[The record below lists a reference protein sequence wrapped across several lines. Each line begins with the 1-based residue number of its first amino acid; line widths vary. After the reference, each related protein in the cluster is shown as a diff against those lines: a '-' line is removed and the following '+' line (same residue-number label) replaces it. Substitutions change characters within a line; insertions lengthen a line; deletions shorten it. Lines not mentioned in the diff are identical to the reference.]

1 MCIPKHPIGT
11 PPEMPNFFYMNLKYS
26 AFCKNLFYFCCQLLL
41 NTKVMLLRKVRI
53 GKFANIYTPDSNT
66 SRVVSVAYGRL
77 AMPPI
82 NGRPANI
89 SLKYFVKF
97 QFYY

>member
-1 MCIPKHPIGT
+1 
-11 PPEMPNFFYMNLKYS
+11 
-26 AFCKNLFYFCCQLLL
+26 
-41 NTKVMLLRKVRI
+41 MLLRKVRI

-82 NGRPANI
+82 NRRPANI
-89 SLKYFVKF
+89 SPINRQMLFVDNIHKKNIINHLAILF
-97 QFYY
+97 INQILSK